1 MSDEEGNGA
10 NHPRRK
16 RNNAEITSDIS
27 EDDISDV
34 NDGAW
39 EVDGEEVEEDDLDDE
54 SEEEIDHQRLA
65 NMTELEREMELAER
79 AERQQ
84 QKRQRDELLRAASGR
99 REKKETPPEEKKE
112 TTATVSRKSGREV
125 REESRKK
132 SAIEELKAARQKKSS
147 ETYLEKKLQEQ
158 EADYEYFSSADEEE
172 DGMLSLED
180 EGIHRDFEDEEDE
193 EEASYQE
200 VKSIQVRRHKLEEW
214 IVKPFFERTLP
225 GCMVRLAAGN
235 KKTPDGHNMYGPDG
249 RPVIQYMAAKVSGL
263 IEKDPGYYKYLHGSA
278 PPWKSPYQFGEGKT
292 SLWLRVTRGDSE
304 RIWPLAQVSN
314 SSITEQE
321 FSRYHQLCEQ
331 NKIAQISRGH
341 VERVK
346 SSLIA
351 AENYVYTAE
360 DVAKL
365 LEEKRN
371 KGGGSRRNAALEK
384 ARLERER
391 DAAQQRGEMDVVVDL
406 EREIEELATLSGK
419 KQKSDALSALNK
431 KNANLNFKTI
441 ISSGQVA
448 EGNEKNGEESL
459 DPFRRRVTRPIVYWN
474 TSAAVSVN
482 PNDDQATEIPLD
494 ANKDVSRVDEEDKRV
509 HEVEWDDASFDV
521 SLLDG
526 VDPTIH
532 NHHHDQKGQRLYS
545 ILLLGGKKR
554 RLLSQKFLD
563 DKYNSSGTA
572 RPISFFSLSEYEQ
585 HKNHYHY

>member
-1 MSDEEGNGA
+1 M
-10 NHPRRK
+10 
-16 RNNAEITSDIS
+16 
-27 EDDISDV
+27 
-34 NDGAW
+34 
-39 EVDGEEVEEDDLDDE
+39 EEDDLEDE
-54 SEEEIDHQRLA
+54 SEEEIDQQRLA

-84 QKRQRDELLRAASGR
+84 QKRQREELLRAASGR
-99 REKKETPPEEKKE
+99 REKKETPTAEKE
-112 TTATVSRKSGREV
+112 TAATVSRKSGREV

-147 ETYLEKKLQEQ
+147 ETYLEKKLQQQ
-158 EADYEYFSSADEEE
+158 EADYEYYSSAEEEE
-172 DGMLSLED
+172 DGVLSLED
-180 EGIHRDFEDEEDE
+180 EGIHRAFEDEEDE

-214 IVKPFFERTLP
+214 ISKPFFERTLP

-235 KKTPDGHNMYGPDG
+235 KKAPDGHNMYGPDG

-263 IEKDPGYYKYLHGSA
+263 VEKEPGYYKYLHGSA
-278 PPWKSPYQFGEGKT
+278 PPWKSPYRFGEGKT

-321 FSRYHQLCEQ
+321 FFRYHQLCEQ
-331 NKIAQISRGH
+331 NKTAQISRGH

-351 AENYVYTAE
+351 AENYVYTAQ

-391 DAAQQRGEMDVVVDL
+391 DAAQQRGEMDVVADL
-406 EREIEELATLSGK
+406 EREIEELAILSGK

-441 ISSGQVA
+441 ISSGQA
-448 EGNEKNGEESL
+448 ADGNEKNGEESL

-474 TSAAVSVN
+474 TSAAASGN
-482 PNDDQATEIPLD
+482 PNNDQADEKSLE
-494 ANKDVSRVDEEDKRV
+494 ANKDNLVGSREEEKRV
-509 HEVEWDDASFDV
+509 QEVEWDDASFDV
-521 SLLDG
+521 SLLDS
-526 VDPTIH
+526 VDPSIH
-532 NHHHDQKGQRLYS
+532 NHRDGQKGQKLYGL
-545 ILLLGGKKR
+545 LLLGGKKR

-563 DKYNSSGTA
+563 DGYNRSGTT

>member
-1 MSDEEGNGA
+1 M
-10 NHPRRK
+10 
-16 RNNAEITSDIS
+16 
-27 EDDISDV
+27 
-34 NDGAW
+34 
-39 EVDGEEVEEDDLDDE
+39 EEDDFEDE

-84 QKRQRDELLRAASGR
+84 QKRQREELLRAASGR
-99 REKKETPPEEKKE
+99 REKKEASPEEKKE
-112 TTATVSRKSGREV
+112 TAAAVSRKSGREV

-147 ETYLEKKLQEQ
+147 EMYLEKKLQEQ
-158 EADYEYFSSADEEE
+158 EADYEYYSSAEEEE

-180 EGIHRDFEDEEDE
+180 EGIHGAFEDDEDE

-214 IVKPFFERTLP
+214 ITKPFFERTLP

-235 KKTPDGHNMYGPDG
+235 KKTPDGHNMYGSDG
-249 RPVIQYMAAKVSGL
+249 RPVIQYMAAKVSGS
-263 IEKDPGYYKYLHGSA
+263 IEKEPGYYKYLHGSA

-321 FSRYHQLCEQ
+321 FYRYHELCEQ
-331 NKIAQISRGH
+331 NKVTQISRGH
-341 VERVK
+341 VDRVK
-346 SSLIA
+346 SRLIA

-365 LEEKRN
+365 LEEKRS
-371 KGGGSRRNAALEK
+371 KGGGSRRNVALEK

-391 DAAQQRGEMDVVVDL
+391 DAALQRGEMDLVADL
-406 EREIEELATLSGK
+406 ERDIEELTILSGK
-419 KQKSDALSALNK
+419 KQKADALSALNK

-441 ISSGQVA
+441 ISSGQAA

-474 TSAAVSVN
+474 TSAAINVN
-482 PNDDQATEIPLD
+482 PHDNQAPEIFLD
-494 ANKDVSRVDEEDKRV
+494 ANKEDSNVDEENKRV
-509 HEVEWDDASFDV
+509 QEVEWDDASFDV
-521 SLLDG
+521 SLLDS
-526 VDPTIH
+526 VDPSIH
-532 NHHHDQKGQRLYS
+532 NRHDDQKGQRLYS
-545 ILLLGGKKR
+545 LLLLGGKKR

-563 DKYNSSGTA
+563 DRYSRSGAT
-572 RPISFFSLSEYEQ
+572 RPISFFSLKEYEQ